1 MHSSHIKYKKLTEFN
16 RKIILVDTY
25 TDLNQIKKKS
35 QNDDYT
41 IISFDYESHQK
52 LLNEKITHELSD
64 NYITDSQCQS
74 LQNYVYKFASWFRHD
89 DFSHLLEYRKINLG
103 GLYEDELINYFV
115 RFLKK
120 FKEIEI
126 IFNKNHDKQFFA
138 QNELF
143 NIINHFSSLTNNLQ
157 KSKNN
162 PELLT
167 PEKIRITLSL
177 FGCKRNLFLSKKFY
191 LKLKNIQDIFVNNL
205 FKPKTFD
212 NKKINILFVE
222 YNTERFKELFIKSR
236 NFNTQIFYYGP
247 KRPPFWNLDTLK
259 TIIKSKC
266 TIITNQYIQE
276 SKKSELQN
284 FEQIGSN
291 MKKLWDKNSLLE
303 NFFIFENNSIL
314 ELIKPKLIELTEKRL
329 SFMLNEIETVN
340 NMLEKFQF
348 DYTVIINESGFY
360 EKIISILSNTH
371 KIKCI
376 HMQEG
381 FHWDTDNSIKNISS
395 QGVFLRD
402 AKKLAVWG
410 NIDKNLS
417 INKAKNSSSEIEIIG
432 SPRYDNLFQFKS
444 ENDDYILLAS
454 SGDPQPEEI
463 EGLRTN
469 KIEKYLND
477 VFEIS
482 KIVTEMNEKLLI
494 KLHPSSTQLMKIF
507 ELAPKINKKI
517 NVIPNGEIISL
528 LPSAKLLICIGLSS
542 ALIEALILKKP
553 VLFIPGMDYNWGNPS
568 IVTEKGCFISD
579 TDNLKNELEKI
590 LNDKKYLQEQQNL
603 SQNYLSKLI
612 SFQGNGSQNFYEYL
626 RNDSL

>member
-1 MHSSHIKYKKLTEFN
+1 
-16 RKIILVDTY
+16 
-25 TDLNQIKKKS
+25 
-35 QNDDYT
+35 
-41 IISFDYESHQK
+41 
-52 LLNEKITHELSD
+52 
-64 NYITDSQCQS
+64 
-74 LQNYVYKFASWFRHD
+74 
-89 DFSHLLEYRKINLG
+89 
-103 GLYEDELINYFV
+103 
-115 RFLKK
+115 
-120 FKEIEI
+120 
-126 IFNKNHDKQFFA
+126 
-138 QNELF
+138 
-143 NIINHFSSLTNNLQ
+143 
-157 KSKNN
+157 
-162 PELLT
+162 
-167 PEKIRITLSL
+167 
-177 FGCKRNLFLSKKFY
+177 
-191 LKLKNIQDIFVNNL
+191 
-205 FKPKTFD
+205 
-212 NKKINILFVE
+212 
-222 YNTERFKELFIKSR
+222 
-236 NFNTQIFYYGP
+236 
-247 KRPPFWNLDTLK
+247 
-259 TIIKSKC
+259 
-266 TIITNQYIQE
+266 
-276 SKKSELQN
+276 
-284 FEQIGSN
+284 
-291 MKKLWDKNSLLE
+291 
-303 NFFIFENNSIL
+303 
-314 ELIKPKLIELTEKRL
+314 
-329 SFMLNEIETVN
+329 
-340 NMLEKFQF
+340 
-348 DYTVIINESGFY
+348 
-360 EKIISILSNTH
+360 
-371 KIKCI
+371 
-376 HMQEG
+376 MQEG

-432 SPRYDNLFQFKS
+432 SPKYDNLFQFKS

-517 NVIPNGEIISL
+517 NVIPNGEIIPL
-528 LPSAKLLICIGLSS
+528 LSSAKLLICIGLSS